1 MVKKL
6 AKIYKRNRW
15 DRWSVPFYRRSIF
28 WLMLSSMM
36 AILLSLLMA
45 LLKNFATKVDGN
57 TSLDGKVDGNNA
69 TNIVSIIDSSL
80 SALLVATLIAL
91 LLLFIRQIYKIVKYV
106 KLHKGYYISS
116 YRLERRIKKSLI
128 QTMVVN
134 TMKHTKR
141 IEVPSVKVDLSSIKD
156 TAQATAW
163 IERLPSMN
171 DIDVLS
177 KIVSNAFRHKY
188 KDYAVIDFKE
198 SDDALSFAFV
208 LEDVNINKTLVYK
221 TVDDMMNK
229 DLYTIELHKDHLLTW
244 QADKQPHAI
253 ISGATGTGKTTLL
266 YNIILQLFV
275 NGVDS
280 KIDSITDGG
289 LYLIDPKNEYRA
301 LTSFFKNVY
310 NEPVEVLDL
319 LSSLVAILDEREK
332 VISDEIAKT
341 GQLGATAKDF
351 GFNPIYIIFDEV
363 NALVSLYDTKELK
376 EFYRLLTITIQKGRS
391 SGLYWIFSGQ
401 NFNADTL
408 KVSIRNAPSLRIGL
422 GDLSQEDKKFIFNNN
437 DETIKDG
444 AVDKYTG
451 YYTLRGVTEQ
461 PQRFFGPNLHKY
473 KLNDV
478 STFKTA
484 YMKGLEYDKKRRQEK
499 N

>member
-15 DRWSVPFYRRSIF
+15 DRWSIPFYRRSIF
-28 WLMLSSMM
+28 WLMLSSLVV
-36 AILLSLLMA
+36 ILLSSLIA
-45 LLKNFATKVDGN
+45 LLKNFATINDSN
-57 TSLDGKVDGNNA
+57 SLFDSNVAIK
-69 TNIVSIIDSSL
+69 IVSIVDSSL
-80 SALLVATLIAL
+80 SALLIATLIAL
-91 LLLFIRQIYKIVKYV
+91 LLLSIRQIYKIIKYV
-106 KLHKGYYISS
+106 RLHKSDYISS

-128 QTMVVN
+128 ATMVVN
-134 TMKHTKR
+134 TMIQTKR
-141 IEVPSVKVDLSSIKD
+141 IEVPSVLVDLSQVGK
-156 TAQATAW
+156 TAKATTW

-171 DIDVLS
+171 DVEILS
-177 KIVSNAFRHKY
+177 KIVSNGFRHKY
-188 KDYAVIDFKE
+188 KDFAVVDFKE
-198 SDDALSFAFV
+198 LDDVLAYKFI
-208 LEDVNINKTLVYK
+208 LEDVNINKTLVYS
-221 TVDDMMNK
+221 TVDEMMNK
-229 DLYTIELHKDHLLTW
+229 DLYTIELHKDNLLTW
-244 QADKQPHAI
+244 QVDKQPHAI

-301 LTSFFKNVY
+301 LTNFFKNVY
-310 NEPVEVLDL
+310 NEPVDVLSL
-319 LSSLVAILDEREK
+319 LSSLVATLDEREK
-332 VISDEIAKT
+332 VISDKIAQT

-391 SGLYWIFSGQ
+391 SGLYWLFSGQ
-401 NFNADTL
+401 NFNASGSL
-408 KVSIRNAPSLRIGL
+408 PVAIRNAPSLRIGL
-422 GDLSQEDKKFIFNNN
+422 GDLSQEDKKFIFNYN

-444 AVDKYTG
+444 AVDEFTG

-461 PQRFFGPNLHKY
+461 PQRFFVPNLHEY
-473 KLNDV
+473 ELNDV
-478 STFKTA
+478 DAFKIA
-484 YMKGLEYDKKRRQEK
+484 YMKGLEYDKQRRKQK
-499 N
+499 DN